1 MKWLLLGILVSL
13 ILSRRYLLG
22 GLARAVRGLPA
33 DYRRGQ
39 RQAED
44 PATEAKDVGPRPN

>member
-13 ILSRRYLLG
+13 ILSRRYLVA

-33 DYRRGQ
+33 DYRRGKT
-39 RQAED
+39 QAED
-44 PATEAKDVGPRPN
+44 PAANAKDTGPRLP